1 MYFFHLDLLK
11 RLFILLEKQRYRE
24 SSWGGGGRMEQ
35 EETEAFPVL
44 FTLQQPRQSGLVI
57 VFILVERQSYR
68 EREKEHLLIL

>member
-1 MYFFHLDLLK
+1 
-11 RLFILLEKQRYRE
+11 
-24 SSWGGGGRMEQ
+24 MEQ